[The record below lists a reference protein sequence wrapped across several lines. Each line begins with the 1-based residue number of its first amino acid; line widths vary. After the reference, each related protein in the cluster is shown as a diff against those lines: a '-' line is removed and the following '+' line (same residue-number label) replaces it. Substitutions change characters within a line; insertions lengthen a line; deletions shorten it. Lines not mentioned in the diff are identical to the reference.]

1 MSLAGVFED
10 FTIKAGHFF
19 IEVIMG
25 SFMGICTHLFE
36 GKVRMRVLSVHET
49 LLFL

>member
-10 FTIKAGHFF
+10 LTVKPAHFF
-19 IEVIMG
+19 IKIITG

-36 GKVRMRVLSVHET
+36 GNVRVRVLSVHET
-49 LLFL
+49 MLFL